1 MQYHALYQ
9 TTTGLDILAAAKTV
23 FDYDFTQLRV
33 ILAVV
38 VLYLCFIMALKYLFA
53 MEVTLAH

>member
-1 MQYHALYQ
+1 MHYTRPPLVWM
-9 TTTGLDILAAAKTV
+9 ILAAAKTV